1 TATRENDVV
10 IRHFFPAVRPMLD
23 ADLPSG
29 ADVSSNFVAVGFVA
43 EHHAIITEIV
53 TPDWRE
59 FTRKS
64 ALRADSFLARVSDS
78 EFNRGMAA
86 LRAHVPEVHPDETVT
101 EGIDWFVFSKHAFQ
115 GLMPSNR

>member
-1 TATRENDVV
+1 
-10 IRHFFPAVRPMLD
+10 MLD

-29 ADVSSNFVAVGFVA
+29 ADVSSNFVAAGFVA

-59 FTRKS
+59 FIRKS
-64 ALRADSFLARVSDS
+64 ALRADSFLARLSDS

-86 LRAHVPEVHPDETVT
+86 LRAHVHEINPNEAVT
-101 EGIDWFVFSKHAFQ
+101 EEIDWFVFTKHLSKFLCPQ
-115 GLMPSNR
+115 TDGGLPPAEDGRRL